1 MYVPQWIVSTK
12 KKAYILW
19 CQWLGYKCFFF
30 LSILWT
36 WRIITFVGSYYFTP
50 LIGFDI
56 VKDHKLSSS
65 KRQEIC
71 KSKLSSHNPQRDQ
84 HSLCFKAFVVYF
96 TPLLL
101 FLSWA
106 ICFSIR
112 SRLFKLFLWESITIH
127 NKGWKIVVK
136 FVSALM
142 FSCIYLGELRLVGT

>member
-1 MYVPQWIVSTK
+1 MYLNELFQQK
-12 KKAYILW
+12 KRHIYYDASDLVINV
-19 CQWLGYKCFFF
+19 FFF

-84 HSLCFKAFVVYF
+84 HSLCFKAFAHG
-96 TPLLL
+96 T
-101 FLSWA
+101 
-106 ICFSIR
+106 C
-112 SRLFKLFLWESITIH
+112 RLFHTIVIIPVVSYMFFYKIPSVQIIFVRIYH
-127 NKGWKIVVK
+127 N
-136 FVSALM
+136 SQQ
-142 FSCIYLGELRLVGT
+142 RLEDCS